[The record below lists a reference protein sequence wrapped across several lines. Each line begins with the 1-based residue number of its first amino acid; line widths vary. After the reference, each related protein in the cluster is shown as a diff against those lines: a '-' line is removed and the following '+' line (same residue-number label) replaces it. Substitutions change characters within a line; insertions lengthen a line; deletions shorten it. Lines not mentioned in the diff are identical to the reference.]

1 MYRIL
6 SRHMPPAD
14 PTAGRKE
21 CGVMLRAG
29 LRRAIRVTTI
39 SLLGALCLGGA
50 ASAAGDRSDR
60 AADPMPPRI
69 VAQSNQFE
77 LVGVAHGKTLTIY
90 LDRFIDNEPVV
101 GATVNVEAAGQTV
114 PADARPNGIYKLK
127 ADWVEQVGQHPVAF
141 AIASDQGNERL
152 AGTLEIPAASPASVP
167 EASAE
172 GPLARVLS
180 FGNLF
185 VFLLGAL
192 ATLALRHGNRLSGL
206 AVSGGNRLAAAFG
219 AWHAGVAARI
229 RRTAR

>member
-1 MYRIL
+1 
-6 SRHMPPAD
+6 MPPAD

-77 LVGVAHGKTLTIY
+77 LVGVAHGKTLTVY

-101 GATVNVEAAGQTV
+101 GAIVNVEAAGQIV
-114 PADARPNGIYKLK
+114 PAEVRPNGTYNPR
-127 ADWVEQVGQHPVAF
+127 ADG
-141 AIASDQGNERL
+141 
-152 AGTLEIPAASPASVP
+152 AGRAASPPAPSP
-167 EASAE
+167 IPSPRANSRAP
-172 GPLARVLS
+172 G
-180 FGNLF
+180 
-185 VFLLGAL
+185 
-192 ATLALRHGNRLSGL
+192 
-206 AVSGGNRLAAAFG
+206 
-219 AWHAGVAARI
+219 
-229 RRTAR
+229 